1 MDQEE
6 DKENQFVSNEGQGL
20 LDSTAINRTDIE
32 SMPGTSSAA
41 QQQLHKDHSF
51 LISPKDIR
59 PLPTKQTMS
68 KKKGGRK
75 KGSTAVLTSSP
86 YKNMLEEEKK
96 KQEEALEAKRLRL
109 DKKKGQEGNQ
119 IKGKFKPSSKS
130 SDRKSKGKQKLK
142 RTVIVDQDSSEDDE
156 EVNDKECIFCD
167 ESYSN
172 SLSGEGWIRCSV
184 CFNWAH
190 DKCVGVED
198 DDPDEFI
205 CDLCAQ
211 KSHFEKN

>member
-6 DKENQFVSNEGQGL
+6 DKENQFVSNEGQG
-20 LDSTAINRTDIE
+20 DSTAINKTVIE

-41 QQQLHKDHSF
+41 QEQLHKDQSF
-51 LISPKDIR
+51 LIFPKDIR
-59 PLPTKQTMS
+59 PLPGKQTMS
-68 KKKGGRK
+68 KKKGGRQK
-75 KGSTAVLTSSP
+75 RSTAVLTSSP

-96 KQEEALEAKRLRL
+96 RQEEALEAKRMRL
-109 DKKKGQEGNQ
+109 DKKKGQEG
-119 IKGKFKPSSKS
+119 KF
-130 SDRKSKGKQKLK
+130 KGKQKLK

-156 EVNDKECIFCD
+156 EVNDEECIFCG

-172 SLSGEGWIRCSV
+172 SLSGEGWIWCSV

-190 DKCVGVED
+190 DKCAGVGD
-198 DDPDEFI
+198 DDPDDFI

-211 KSHFEKN
+211 ESHFK